1 MNSTNADASDSVPQ
15 AEVIYISAYELL
27 DINAELTGEGHGLRD
42 VHLLN
47 SAVTRPS
54 IVLFGQ
60 PQFPTLLE
68 KAAAL
73 LHGLAYHHLF
83 FDGNKRTAVEGVA
96 RFLARNGLRF
106 DYDPDADYLYVLEIA
121 QGNREIAQIARWLS
135 ARVSTEA

>member
-1 MNSTNADASDSVPQ
+1 MNSTNGDGALNHTAD
-15 AEVIYISAYELL
+15 EVVYISAYELL
-27 DINAELTGEGHGLRD
+27 DINRELTGESHGLRD
-42 VHLLN
+42 LNLLN
-47 SAVTRPS
+47 SAVTRPG

-60 PQFPTLLE
+60 PQFPTLLD

-83 FDGNKRTAVEGVA
+83 WDGNKRTAIEAVT

-121 QGNREIAQIARWLS
+121 QGHREIEQIARWLTP
-135 ARVSTEA
+135 RVSPI